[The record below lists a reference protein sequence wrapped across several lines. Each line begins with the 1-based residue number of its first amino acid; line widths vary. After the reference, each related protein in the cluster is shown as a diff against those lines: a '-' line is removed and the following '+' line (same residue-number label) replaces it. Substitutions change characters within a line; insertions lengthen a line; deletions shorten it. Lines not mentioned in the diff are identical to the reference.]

1 MQIVMNELETK
12 IRQALSSSG
21 IKCSSVYKI
30 PDQEETRILLAFNSK
45 DNGRLTTA
53 KVDRALNTTGI
64 GEFKVPNDFQR
75 LSSTFLHLEV
85 TFGARTERSATP
97 EAA

>member
-1 MQIVMNELETK
+1 MQRVKNELEAR
-12 IRQALSSSG
+12 IRQVLSNNG

-30 PDQEETRILLAFNSK
+30 PDPEETRILLAFNSK

-53 KVDRALNTTGI
+53 KIDRALNTTGI
-64 GEFKVPNDFQR
+64 GDFKVPNDFQR

-85 TFGARTERSATP
+85 TFGARTERSPTP